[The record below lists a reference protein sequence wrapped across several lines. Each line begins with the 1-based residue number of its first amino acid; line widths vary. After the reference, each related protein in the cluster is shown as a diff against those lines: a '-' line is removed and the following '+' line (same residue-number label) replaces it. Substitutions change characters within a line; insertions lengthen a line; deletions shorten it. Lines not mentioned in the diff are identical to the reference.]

1 MARRLLLAAALAGLA
16 CAGLAGGG
24 VWYLGHRSGQPLQL
38 DATTI
43 VIAPGTPLVAAVDAL
58 AAAGAG
64 PRWLLTLRARQR
76 GLVLR
81 RGEYQL
87 VAGETVDGLLDR
99 LAAGKV
105 VQHSFRIAEGST
117 VRDVLRRMAADGRLA
132 FDLAGADAADLM
144 PRLGLAGH
152 AEGWFF
158 PDTYLFVRGER
169 ASALLARAREEMA
182 RRLAATWRKR
192 QPGLGLETQRQALV
206 LASLVEKETGAA
218 ADRRR
223 VAGVFLRRLAKGMRL
238 QSDPTVIYG
247 LGENFDG
254 NLTRA
259 HLAADGPYNTYRR
272 PGLPPTPIA
281 LPSLASLEAAVDPAA
296 GEALYFV
303 ARGDGSSH
311 FSATL
316 AEHNDA
322 VRRYQLR

>member
-1 MARRLLLAAALAGLA
+1 MARRLLLAAALACVV
-16 CAGLAGGG
+16 CAGVAGGG
-24 VWYLGHRSGQPLQL
+24 AWYLGYRAGKPLQL
-38 DATTI
+38 AATTV
-43 VIAPGTPLVAAVDAL
+43 VIAPGAPLVAAADAL
-58 AAAGAG
+58 ADAGAG

-76 GLVLR
+76 GLVLH
-81 RGEYQL
+81 RGEYRL
-87 VAGETVDGLLDR
+87 APGETIDGLLDR

-117 VRDVLRRMAADGRLA
+117 VRDVLRRMATDDRLT

-152 AEGWFF
+152 AEGRFF
-158 PDTYLFVRGER
+158 PDTYLFVRAEP
-169 ASALLARAREEMA
+169 ASALLLRAREEMA
-182 RRLAATWRKR
+182 RRLAATWRRR
-192 QPGLGLETQRQALV
+192 QPGLGLETPRQALV
-206 LASLVEKETGAA
+206 LASLVEKETGVA

-223 VAGVFLRRLAKGMRL
+223 VAGVFLRRLARGMRL

-247 LGENFDG
+247 LGEDFDG

-272 PGLPPTPIA
+272 GGLPPTPIA
-281 LPSLASLEAAVDPAA
+281 LPGLAALHAAVDPAP